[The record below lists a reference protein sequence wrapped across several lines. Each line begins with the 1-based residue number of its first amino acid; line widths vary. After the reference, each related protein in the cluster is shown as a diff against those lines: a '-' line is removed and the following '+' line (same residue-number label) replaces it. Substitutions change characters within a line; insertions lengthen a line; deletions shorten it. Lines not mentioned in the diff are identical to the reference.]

1 MGVMPVNK
9 LLITM
14 AVPMMLS
21 MLVQAL
27 YNIVDSMYVAQISEN
42 ALTAVSL
49 AFPFQNLMISVGVGT
64 GVGVNSLLSRLLG
77 EKNSKEASATAVN
90 GMFLAL
96 CGFIVF
102 AVVGTLCV
110 RPFFEF
116 QTNIPEIVEGGV
128 SYLSI
133 CTLFSAGLFAA
144 TMTEKLL
151 AATGKTV
158 LTMYTQMA
166 GALTNIVLDPI
177 LIFGLLGF
185 PAMGIAGA
193 AVATVIGQIVSGLLG
208 IWLNHSKNHE
218 IQMHYRHFRPNFN
231 LIHRIYSVGLP
242 SIIMQ
247 SVGSVM
253 TFGMNQILIPFTTT
267 AAAVFGIYFK
277 LQSFVFLPLF
287 GMNNGMVPIVAYN
300 YGARKPER
308 IRSVFK
314 YALTYGLLLMTAGTL
329 IFELAPGVLLKI
341 FAASDHM
348 LAIGMPALRI
358 IALTF
363 IPAAFGI
370 VSSGVFQATG
380 HGMFSLWQ
388 SLLRQLVMLLPCAW
402 LFSFTGNLDLV
413 WLAFPISEMVSC
425 MFSAF
430 CLKWIFKHQIQ
441 PMEIQVNA

>member
-1 MGVMPVNK
+1 
-9 LLITM
+9 
-14 AVPMMLS
+14 
-21 MLVQAL
+21 
-27 YNIVDSMYVAQISEN
+27 
-42 ALTAVSL
+42 
-49 AFPFQNLMISVGVGT
+49 
-64 GVGVNSLLSRLLG
+64 
-77 EKNSKEASATAVN
+77 
-90 GMFLAL
+90 
-96 CGFIVF
+96 
-102 AVVGTLCV
+102 
-110 RPFFEF
+110 
-116 QTNIPEIVEGGV
+116 
-128 SYLSI
+128 
-133 CTLFSAGLFAA
+133 
-144 TMTEKLL
+144 
-151 AATGKTV
+151 
-158 LTMYTQMA
+158 
-166 GALTNIVLDPI
+166 
-177 LIFGLLGF
+177 
-185 PAMGIAGA
+185 
-193 AVATVIGQIVSGLLG
+193 
-208 IWLNHSKNHE
+208 
-218 IQMHYRHFRPNFN
+218 
-231 LIHRIYSVGLP
+231 
-242 SIIMQ
+242 
-247 SVGSVM
+247 
-253 TFGMNQILIPFTTT
+253 
-267 AAAVFGIYFK
+267 
-277 LQSFVFLPLF
+277 
-287 GMNNGMVPIVAYN
+287 
-300 YGARKPER
+300 PER